1 MIDDGHVARYR
12 ELGYLVVP
20 GVLGREELEDVR
32 AAADQLVAGASA
44 VTANNALYDLEDD
57 HRPEAPRVRRLKGPD
72 LHHLAF
78 ARLRGHP
85 VVLEILEAL
94 WGRRGVRFDKS
105 KLNLKEASG
114 GAPVEWHQD
123 WAFYPHTN
131 DDLAA
136 VGFMLDDMTP
146 DNGPLMVVPCS
157 HRGPVFDHH
166 VDGHFCGGVDVAAE
180 GADISSAEAL
190 TGAAGSITV
199 HHVRALHG
207 SARNV
212 SGAPRR
218 LLLHQYCAADAW
230 PVGERLDWDSYV
242 ASIVSGAAVPT
253 PRMTDVPIRLPYPP
267 APDQGSI
274 YENQRTLQGRFFR

>member
-1 MIDDGHVARYR
+1 MIDDAQIARYR

-20 GVLGREELEDVR
+20 GVLERGELEAVR
-32 AAADQLVAGASA
+32 AATDQLVAGARA
-44 VTANNALYDLEDD
+44 AKENDALYDLEDD
-57 HRPEAPRVRRLKGPD
+57 HTPEAPRVRRLKGPD
-72 LHHLAF
+72 LHHVAF
-78 ARLRGHP
+78 ARLRANRA
-85 VVLEILEAL
+85 VLDILEAL

-105 KLNLKEASG
+105 KLNVKDAGG

-136 VGFMLDDMTP
+136 VGFMLDDVSL
-146 DNGPLMVVPCS
+146 DNGPLMVVPGS
-157 HRGPVFDHH
+157 HRGPIFDHH
-166 VDGHFCGGVDVAAE
+166 VNGHFCGGVDVAAE
-180 GADISSAEAL
+180 GVDVSSAEAL
-190 TGAAGSITV
+190 TGVAGSVTV

-207 SARNV
+207 SARND

-230 PVGERLDWDSYV
+230 PVGERLDWESYV
-242 ASIVSGAAVPT
+242 ASVVSGSPVQT
-253 PRMTDVPIRLPYPP
+253 PRMTALPVRLPYPP

-274 YENQRTLQGRFFR
+274 YENQRTLQGRYFR